1 MLPFDGTAIEGI
13 ADLAFLEEQAPNLR
27 LVFDITGFPSIS
39 LANERDRRD
48 PRRSRT
54 PGEQISLQHG
64 CFLSVRI
71 VHQTRASNS
80 AQITAGGTGGSNPPL
95 SANQSVHFPYI
106 LEKIETP
113 RGMRRSFCLQRT
125 GESRFMPDSPVSAGI
140 LSVRSKTG
148 SLQRLNTLWWGFV
161 QPSPLQETGGLNS
174 NRSGLCVRE
183 RRSCKSAPYL
193 IPRAFSCAG
202 PPRRSLQELLRQSVR
217 LVISLGPED
226 PRDGTSK
233 QSSGRRTLRLLLGI
247 DTKVQF
253 IAPAFTPER

>member
-1 MLPFDGTAIEGI
+1 MSLKSPQRRSECLLHFATSLIKRAATSRDLRREFPVILPFDGTAIEGI

-95 SANQSVHFPYI
+95 SATQSVLFTYN
-106 LEKIETP
+106 LEMAEICAR
-113 RGMRRSFCLQRT
+113 RGACALDANRR
-125 GESRFMPDSPVSAGI
+125 A
-140 LSVRSKTG
+140 
-148 SLQRLNTLWWGFV
+148 
-161 QPSPLQETGGLNS
+161 
-174 NRSGLCVRE
+174 
-183 RRSCKSAPYL
+183 
-193 IPRAFSCAG
+193 
-202 PPRRSLQELLRQSVR
+202 
-217 LVISLGPED
+217 
-226 PRDGTSK
+226 
-233 QSSGRRTLRLLLGI
+233 RTLRAIRQIPRVFLHAQKSRFASPLEPIRLIYHLG
-247 DTKVQF
+247 KCGGW
-253 IAPAFTPER
+253 